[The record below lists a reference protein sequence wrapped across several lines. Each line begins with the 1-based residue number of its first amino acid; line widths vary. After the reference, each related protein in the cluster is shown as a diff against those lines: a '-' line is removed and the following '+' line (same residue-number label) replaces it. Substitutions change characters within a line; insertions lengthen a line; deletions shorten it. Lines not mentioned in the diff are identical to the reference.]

1 MSVAVR
7 FHKSQ
12 VGSSLC
18 QSTVASH
25 HQMLQSLSSS
35 SPSNHVRVQLRHI
48 TRMLQSLSSSSPSN
62 HVRVQL
68 RHITRMLQSLSSS
81 SPSNSLSSSLRTDRG
96 GGQHAGIGLTGQQ
109 LHCPHVS
116 STMGG
121 T

>member
-25 HQMLQSLSSS
+25 HQMLQSLSSA
-35 SPSNHVRVQLRHI
+35 
-48 TRMLQSLSSSSPSN
+48 SPSN

>member
-25 HQMLQSLSSS
+25 HQ
-35 SPSNHVRVQLRHI
+35 
-48 TRMLQSLSSSSPSN
+48 MLQSLSSSSPSN